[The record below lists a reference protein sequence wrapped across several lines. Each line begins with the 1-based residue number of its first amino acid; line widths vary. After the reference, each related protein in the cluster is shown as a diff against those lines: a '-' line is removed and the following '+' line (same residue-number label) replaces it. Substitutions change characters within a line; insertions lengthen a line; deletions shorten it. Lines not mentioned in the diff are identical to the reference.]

1 MVILNRKSWS
11 PIFAILIPSIIIS
24 PSAAS
29 LIRNKP
35 KVSEDFP
42 APVLPTIPICW
53 EEIQEQLTPR
63 NSYSISKHLLET
75 DTFSEGCHICWAINT
90 PKQHNKLRLI
100 KREEKKISL
109 DMKKT
114 RTKSSLKTCNPIT
127 VFNFPR
133 KADGIG

>member
-1 MVILNRKSWS
+1 MILNRKSWS

-53 EEIQEQLTPR
+53 EEIQEQLTLPQ
-63 NSYSISKHLLET
+63 SYSISKHLPET
-75 DTFSEGCHICWAINT
+75 DTFSESCHICWAINT

-100 KREEKKISL
+100 KGEEKSL
-109 DMKKT
+109 DMKNT
-114 RTKSSLKTCNPIT
+114 RTKSSLRSCNPIT
-127 VFNFPR
+127 EVFNFSR
-133 KADGIG
+133 KEDGIG